1 MDILNWLYMKTAG
14 LVKTTANNPDT
25 DLIALGA
32 NVGFNKRDDQYQT
45 YAMPL
50 KDAVQ
55 SGIVANT
62 AYYTLDMTDTNVVEV
77 ATPKGV
83 IEVFLDSTT
92 ANPEP
97 AFNTVLPIII
107 SNPDMDFSNPDN
119 IYEQITPYYSP
130 DIDDTF
136 IPYVLPT
143 GFVVAGAQ
151 LAVLNANPSPAGVGQ
166 FKGRFYI
173 YYELYN
179 F

>member
-1 MDILNWLYMKTAG
+1 MKTAG

-50 KDAVQ
+50 KDGVQ
-55 SGIVANT
+55 SGIAANT
-62 AYYTLDMTDTNVVEV
+62 AYYTLDISQTNVVEV
-77 ATPKGV
+77 TTPKGV
-83 IEVFLDSTT
+83 IEVLLESGMTD
-92 ANPEP
+92 PEP
-97 AFNTVLPIII
+97 AFDSALPIII
-107 SNPDMDFSNPDN
+107 SNPDMDFSNADF

-130 DIDDTF
+130 APDDTF
-136 IPYVLPT
+136 IPYALPT
-143 GFVVAGAQ
+143 GFVVTGAQ
-151 LAVLNANPSPAGVGQ
+151 LAVLNANPNPAGTNQ

-173 YYELYN
+173 YFELYN